1 MTIDIKDFYLNNPMA
16 RSEYM
21 RLKLSDL
28 PESLAKHYNL
38 EAKATRDGYVQVE
51 I

>member
-1 MTIDIKDFYLNNPMA
+1 MA

-21 RLKLSDL
+21 RLKFSDL
-28 PESLAKHYNL
+28 PESLVKHYNI
-38 EAKATRDGYVQVE
+38 EDKATRDGYVYVD